1 MQISKVDYF
10 QGKGSG
16 KRLGT
21 TSHYGAIRNNNTRM
35 FKKLG
40 LDTGFDS
47 IGEFNTAKLLSR
59 FLDHL
64 NNNAN

>member
-1 MQISKVDYF
+1 M
-10 QGKGSG
+10 
-16 KRLGT
+16 LGT

-47 IGEFNTAKLLSR
+47 IGEFNTAKSLSS